1 MKKHFFAAGSAEQLN
16 MPHVLLRSLCFA
28 ETTVG
33 ALARVLREDW
43 KRSTELATNIVYIF
57 FCFSSFSQFHGV
69 IAHFKIGSLC
79 MGIIEHELRKYDLWL
94 DELNVKK
101 QTNILLENMGCFSS
115 FIWRV
120 NCVKILLLLLPVLLL
135 LLVFCRS

>member
-1 MKKHFFAAGSAEQLN
+1 MIE
-16 MPHVLLRSLCFA
+16 CCA

-101 QTNILLENMGCFSS
+101 QTNILLEKTDCCRIFVASIS
-115 FIWRV
+115 IYLKTV
-120 NCVKILLLLLPVLLL
+120 ILCTHLLITFFKFMSLL
-135 LLVFCRS
+135 S